1 MVALQYVKDNSAP
14 RIRSAAPS
22 DFAILNGA
30 ARSRT
35 LSKQSRYRTRYKSY
49 LGGGFAR
56 RGCLSDGKV

>member
-30 ARSRT
+30 AKSRT
-35 LSKQSRYRTRYKSY
+35 LSKQSRYRTATSHILEAALR
-49 LGGGFAR
+49 GGVA
-56 RGCLSDGKV
+56 